1 MPHQIVYLFVNCK
14 LFRYR
19 FTESCCHFSYK
30 VSNITNMTKYY
41 LSNYLIFLY
50 FMPYIKV
57 QIWISYCFRQLF
69 AMIGGCIIFDLTSED
84 VIYSYLPLYHSSGA
98 QLSTAGAFFAGSKT
112 IIKKKFSV
120 SSFWKDI
127 VKYDVTVIYLGVPL
141 SESQQTLIQFD
152 S

>member
-1 MPHQIVYLFVNCK
+1 MPHQIVYLFVNYI
-14 LFRYR
+14 LLRYR
-19 FTESCCHFSYK
+19 VTESCCHFSYK
-30 VSNITNMTKYY
+30 VSNITNMTKYH
-41 LSNYLIFLY
+41 LSNYLI

-57 QIWISYCFRQLF
+57 QVWISYCFRQLF

-127 VKYDVTVIYLGVPL
+127 VKYDVTVIYLSISL
-141 SESQQTLIQFD
+141 S
-152 S
+152 

>member
-1 MPHQIVYLFVNCK
+1 
-14 LFRYR
+14 
-19 FTESCCHFSYK
+19 
-30 VSNITNMTKYY
+30 
-41 LSNYLIFLY
+41 
-50 FMPYIKV
+50 
-57 QIWISYCFRQLF
+57 
-69 AMIGGCIIFDLTSED
+69 MIGAVIIFDLTSED

-141 SESQQTLIQFD
+141 NKSQQTLIQFD

>member
-1 MPHQIVYLFVNCK
+1 
-14 LFRYR
+14 
-19 FTESCCHFSYK
+19 
-30 VSNITNMTKYY
+30 
-41 LSNYLIFLY
+41 
-50 FMPYIKV
+50 
-57 QIWISYCFRQLF
+57 
-69 AMIGGCIIFDLTSED
+69 MIGGVIIFDLTSED

-98 QLSTAGAFFAGSKT
+98 QLSTAGALFAGSKT